1 MSKILH
7 FKDLFL
13 KNGEFKTLQEFKW
26 SKAKK
31 NGCVHTIYSR
41 KKSSEGRKQLTNSYN
56 WINNVHVF
64 ILMSISSFKTFW
76 KGIHGSRRYA
86 VFSSN
91 KFLKIY
97 KGYWC
102 TFYSYWLYLKNI
114 RIRLWEI
121 WYSDWRFELYT

>member
-1 MSKILH
+1 MANSKHCKNLN
-7 FKDLFL
+7 DLKL
-13 KNGEFKTLQEFKW
+13 KKID
-26 SKAKK
+26 
-31 NGCVHTIYSR
+31 CVHTIYSR

-76 KGIHGSRRYA
+76 KGIHDSRRYA